1 MAAREEPAC
10 KRLWQGGGCCVIP
23 IVLTAYGAVFI
34 AEIVGDKLLYTT
46 SVLASRYRSAAVAL
60 GMVVAFMCKMAV
72 AVAVGNALSGLPP
85 LFVAALTAC
94 SFIGVAIMLWRKP
107 VERSQEEIDRRYARA
122 VMISFATIFFSEWGD
137 AGQITAA
144 AMAAK
149 TGALVAVWIGAVS
162 AMATKGILAASFGA
176 GIRQWIVARV
186 SPRIVRYAGVCA
198 LLLLGVLSVV
208 ETLTEGR
215 A

>member
-1 MAAREEPAC
+1 MIGIIFA
-10 KRLWQGGGCCVIP
+10 
-23 IVLTAYGAVFI
+23 TYGAVFI

-46 SVLASRYRSAAVAL
+46 GVLASRYRSAAVAL
-60 GMVVAFMCKMAV
+60 GMVIAFMCKMAV
-72 AVAVGNALSGLPP
+72 AVAVGDALSRLPP

-122 VMISFATIFFSEWGD
+122 AMISFATIFFSEWGD

-149 TGALVAVWIGAVS
+149 TGALLPVWIGAVA
-162 AMATKGILAASFGA
+162 AMATKGILAASVGA
-176 GIRQWIVARV
+176 GIRQWIISHV
-186 SPRIVRYAGVCA
+186 SPRVVRYAGVSA

-208 ETLTEGR
+208 ETLTEGH

>member
-1 MAAREEPAC
+1 MIGIIFA
-10 KRLWQGGGCCVIP
+10 
-23 IVLTAYGAVFI
+23 TYGAVFI

-46 SVLASRYRSAAVAL
+46 GVLASRYRSAAVAL
-60 GMVVAFMCKMAV
+60 GMVFAFMCKMAV
-72 AVAVGNALSGLPP
+72 AVAVGDALSKLPP

-122 VMISFATIFFSEWGD
+122 AMISFATIFFSEWGD

-149 TGALVAVWIGAVS
+149 TGALLPVWLGAVG
-162 AMATKGILAASFGA
+162 AMATKGVLAASVGA
-176 GIRQWIVARV
+176 GIRQWIIGHV
-186 SPRIVRYAGVCA
+186 SPRVIRYAGVSA

-208 ETLTEGR
+208 ETLTEGH